1 MAVSIAQLESYVD
14 APAGDE
20 YAATCLAEAEA
31 LVTGLLG
38 RAASERV
45 DESVRDRAVLETAS
59 TLWHKRTTKLGV
71 IGIGDTD
78 AQPVRAARDPLIVA
92 RSILGPYLIGIG

>member
-1 MAVSIAQLESYVD
+1 MAVTLAQLTSYVD
-14 APAGDE
+14 APTDDD

-31 LVTGLLG
+31 LVTGMLG
-38 RAASERV
+38 PAASERTPEPV
-45 DESVRDRAVLETAS
+45 QDRAVMETAA

-78 AQPVRAARDPLIVA
+78 VQPVRAARDPLTVA
-92 RSILGPYLIGIG
+92 RSILGPYMIGIG